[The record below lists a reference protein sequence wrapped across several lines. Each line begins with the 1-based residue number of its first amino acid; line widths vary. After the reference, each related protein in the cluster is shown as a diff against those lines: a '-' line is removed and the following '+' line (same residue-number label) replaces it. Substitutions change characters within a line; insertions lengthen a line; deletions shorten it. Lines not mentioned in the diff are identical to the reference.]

1 MNLAKAVDPLVDVS
15 LSIFS
20 ETVSERGCV
29 GGGGRWIEFSYRI
42 CFFNLTPSPI
52 ISILYKVTFL

>member
-29 GGGGRWIEFSYRI
+29 QTDE
-42 CFFNLTPSPI
+42 
-52 ISILYKVTFL
+52 